1 MQSINSFALADAA
14 SEATTR
20 SRLLLEY
27 DEELSRLFEYTE
39 MYRRRSK
46 VRLLPQ
52 DSIDFI
58 TTVLDQSEAL
68 IGLNR
73 SLVPQE
79 PAFTSVYTKTTTHGN
94 PRPILTAYDLK
105 KFHGFRNQVTD
116 LVVIEGIRDVHAI
129 LLNFAETEK
138 AEAFAHAAFGLE
150 FGAPYIQ
157 TTSLVNETEYYVI
170 SFLFNDEAMKLSSV
184 RETYSFVK
192 KFMEAYPDL
201 AHISM
206 NLDENN
212 LCQIYLDKQKILATA
227 EAYKNGRPL
236 PHTATSGFSLLG
248 SYAFQQEGW
257 NEIPEQM
264 TTSDSVI
271 ATLERMQLDMIPTY
285 NRLLKEGLEVLH
297 DDRSFL
303 PQTELEYIREQID
316 VMIWELLMPGFSHGS
331 NELEKMYT
339 LLTSHASI
347 DADTIKEIVQAREA
361 AEKNRKQISYIRN
374 QFGKIV
380 PRLSAL
386 RSIALGSE
394 YFQAVQELEKMYQTL
409 SSDKRKELK
418 FILELEGFGA
428 KSTIQHL
435 PRIVGFNGLL
445 KIILSVVSQK
455 AYKIH
460 RELTTSYVHC
470 RFSPSIQENE
480 GHINIVSYFTGK
492 EAPRDVLSSLND
504 PLHTVLNSRSP
515 VDSAIKQLQQIFCHI
530 YKVELM
536 SDGQVNTDNLNRI
549 QKLIKIGNLS
559 DRSDDLKEKKG
570 MFIEVNLPAFGRPD
584 EFKRKQ

>member
-1 MQSINSFALADAA
+1 MQSINSFSLSDGAA
-14 SEATTR
+14 EATTR

-27 DEELSRLFEYTE
+27 DEEISRLFEYTE

-105 KFHGFRNQVTD
+105 KFHGFKNQVTD

-129 LLNFAETEK
+129 LLNFAENET

-157 TTSLVNETEYYVI
+157 TTAQIDGTEYYVI

-201 AHISM
+201 NHISM
-206 NLDENN
+206 TLDDNN

-236 PHTATSGFSLLG
+236 PNTATSGFSLLG

-264 TTSDSVI
+264 TSAESIV

-303 PQTELEYIREQID
+303 PQTELEYIREQLD

-361 AEKNRKQISYIRN
+361 AEKNRKQINFLRK

-409 SSDKRKELK
+409 SSDKKRELR

-428 KSTIQHL
+428 KADIRHL

-455 AYKIH
+455 AYKLQ
-460 RELTTSYVHC
+460 RDMNTTYVHC
-470 RFSPSIQENE
+470 LFSPSIHESE

-492 EAPRDVLSSLND
+492 EATKDSLTALND
-504 PLHTVLNSRSP
+504 PLFSVLNTRSN
-515 VDSAIKQLQQIFCHI
+515 VDAAIKQLQQIFCHI
-530 YKVELM
+530 YKVELT
-536 SDGQVNTDNLNRI
+536 SDGQVNTENIKRI
-549 QKLIKIGNLS
+549 QSLIKIGNLS
-559 DRSDDLKEKKG
+559 ERSDDLKDKKG

-584 EFKRKQ
+584 DFKRKQ

>member
-1 MQSINSFALADAA
+1 MQSLNTFGIQDAG
-14 SEATTR
+14 SEKTSR
-20 SRLLLEY
+20 SRILLEY
-27 DEELSRLFEYTE
+27 DEELARLFEYTE

-52 DSIDFI
+52 DSIDFV

-73 SLVPQE
+73 SLVPSE

-129 LLNFAETEK
+129 LLNFAETET

-157 TTSLVNETEYYVI
+157 TTENRNGIEYYVI
-170 SFLFNDEAMKLSSV
+170 SFFFNDEAMKLSTV

-192 KFMEAYPDL
+192 KFMEAYPDS

-206 NLDENN
+206 SLDENN
-212 LCQIYLDKQKILATA
+212 LCKIYLDKQKILGTA

-248 SYAFQQEGW
+248 NYAFQQEGW

-264 TTSDSVI
+264 TNDESIIS
-271 ATLERMQLDMIPTY
+271 TLERMQLDMIPTY

-303 PQTELEYIREQID
+303 PQTELEYIREELD
-316 VMIWELLMPGFSHGS
+316 VIIWELLMPGFSHGS

-339 LLTSHASI
+339 LLTSHETI
-347 DADTIKEIVQAREA
+347 DAETIKEIVQARET
-361 AEKNRKQISYIRN
+361 AEKSRKQNTHLRN

-394 YFQAVQELEKMYQTL
+394 YFQAVHELERMYQTL
-409 SSDKRKELK
+409 SIDKKRELK
-418 FILELEGFGA
+418 FILELDGFGS
-428 KSTIQHL
+428 KTDIHHL

-445 KIILSVVSQK
+445 KIILSAASQK
-455 AYKIH
+455 AYKMQ
-460 RELTTSYVHC
+460 REQNTSYVHC
-470 RFSPSIQENE
+470 RFSPSLFNNE
-480 GHINIVSYFTGK
+480 GHITIISYFTGK
-492 EAPRDVLSSLND
+492 EVSREQVTALND
-504 PLHTVLNSRSP
+504 PFHTALNSRNLA
-515 VDSAIKQLQQIFCHI
+515 DTALKQIQQVFCHI
-530 YKVELM
+530 YKVELT
-536 SDGQVNTDNLNRI
+536 SDGQVNETSVKRI
-549 QKLIKIGNLS
+549 NQLFRIGNLS
-559 DRSDDLKEKKG
+559 ERHDDLKHKKG
-570 MFIEVNLPAFGRPD
+570 MFVELSLPAFGRPE
-584 EFKRKQ
+584 EFKRKS

>member
-1 MQSINSFALADAA
+1 MQSLNSFGIQDPDVEKSSRA
-14 SEATTR
+14 
-20 SRLLLEY
+20 RLLLEY
-27 DEELSRLFEYTE
+27 DEEISRLFEYTE

-73 SLVPQE
+73 SLVPQD

-129 LLNFAETEK
+129 LLNFAETET

-157 TTSLVNETEYYVI
+157 TTETIDGIEYYVI

-192 KFMEAYPDL
+192 KFMESYQELP
-201 AHISM
+201 HIRM
-206 NLDENN
+206 RLNEEN
-212 LCQIYLDKQKILATA
+212 LCQIYLDKAKILNTA

-236 PHTATSGFSLLG
+236 PHTTTSGFSLLG

-264 TTSDSVI
+264 QTEEGIIS
-271 ATLERMQLDMIPTY
+271 TLERMQLDMIPTY

-303 PQTELEYIREQID
+303 PQTELEYIREQLDGI
-316 VMIWELLMPGFSHGS
+316 IWELLMPGFSHGS

-339 LLTSHASI
+339 LLTSHQTI
-347 DADTIKEIVQAREA
+347 DTGTIKEIVQAKEA
-361 AEKNRKQISYIRN
+361 SEKNRKQYSILRS

-394 YFQAVQELEKMYQTL
+394 YYQAVDELEKMYQTL
-409 SSDKRKELK
+409 STDKKRELK
-418 FILELEGFGA
+418 FILELDGFGP
-428 KSTIQHL
+428 KVTIHHL

-445 KIILSVVSQK
+445 KIILSIASQK
-455 AYKIH
+455 AYKLQ
-460 RELTTSYVHC
+460 RDLNTSYIHC
-470 RFSPSIQENE
+470 RFSPVLYNSE
-480 GHINIVSYFTGK
+480 GHISIVSYFTGK
-492 EAPRDVLSSLND
+492 EMTPEALAVLNN
-504 PLHTVLNSRSP
+504 PLHPTITSKNL
-515 VDSAIKQLQQIFCHI
+515 VDIALKELQQVFCHI
-530 YKVELM
+530 YKVELG
-536 SDGQVNTDNLNRI
+536 SDGQVGQQRI
-549 QKLIKIGNLS
+549 KQLIHIGNLS
-559 DRSDDLKEKKG
+559 ERSDELNTKKG
-570 MFIEVNLPAFGRPD
+570 MFVEVRLPAFGRPE